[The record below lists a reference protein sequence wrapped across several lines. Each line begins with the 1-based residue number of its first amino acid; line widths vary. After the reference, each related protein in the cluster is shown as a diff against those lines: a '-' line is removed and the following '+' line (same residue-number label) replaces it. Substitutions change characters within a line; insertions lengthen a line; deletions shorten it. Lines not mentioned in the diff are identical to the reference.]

1 MKTKSPKNN
10 PEFERMNDAIAYFEE
25 GRRYIK
31 EGDYMKNNKKTLQCY
46 QRSAELG
53 YAPAQYLLGDAYL
66 IGDGVKMNKEK
77 GARWFRK
84 AAKQNMTEA
93 LCALGYCYE
102 FGEGVKQNIKK
113 AKDCYLKALRMGNLD
128 AREMLNSLSESEEE

>member
-1 MKTKSPKNN
+1 
-10 PEFERMNDAIAYFEE
+10 
-25 GRRYIK
+25 
-31 EGDYMKNNKKTLQCY
+31 
-46 QRSAELG
+46 
-53 YAPAQYLLGDAYL
+53 
-66 IGDGVKMNKEK
+66 MNKEK

-102 FGEGVKQNIKK
+102 LGEGVKQNIKK